1 MARGKSKIDVEL
13 KEKTIKKIL
22 AKETC
27 EAINIKKDIK
37 LSQEVSIVK
46 SEKVY
51 NEITYIEFLN
61 STGISL
67 ENPVISIV
75 IHLLKIILLV
85 SSNTGAFLIGEQG
98 TGKSALYSLFF
109 KELCNK
115 ISGNI
120 TLSNL
125 RGDARKNENN
135 QGNDKD
141 CLLEKDTIIFE
152 EMMNDPKVNGDI
164 IGLLKD
170 CMESGEF
177 LKGNSILTPTQTS
190 FIFIGNNYSN
200 FNNFTDITSKKLLE
214 DLPKEFNDRA
224 FFDRIPIILPHYYS
238 LLGDIKYINE
248 DDLIIPIIELENIL
262 KNIRQTQVEFI
273 LTDFKGKFSERETK
287 FYNSIIFYLKCLFY
301 QKDSKIPTWFLKGWI
316 EFLKYFR
323 KLLIGEYH
331 NPFNKNSVKLILYL
345 TGYEFD
351 EVEYVAFDR
360 EDRLIIKLVDQ
371 KLFHKIALTGFGCR
385 NNRLE
390 IDYFYNNP
398 NSNILPIKDIQKN
411 DILLIQ
417 ESGEY
422 LPDKRIY
429 LDNLREQHNSH
440 HKTDEEF
447 NKLVLTKIAKGEEG
461 YLFRGIPK
469 YFEKGLLLQAQE
481 IFNKNITTINLE
493 DFCFEKSEIK
503 LLNFATYLK
512 NN

>member
-1 MARGKSKIDVEL
+1 MARGKSKIDIEV
-13 KEKTIKKIL
+13 KEKIIKIIS
-22 AKETC
+22 AKETSR
-27 EAINIKKDIK
+27 AIDIKKDIK
-37 LSQEVSIVK
+37 VSQEVSTTK
-46 SEKVY
+46 FEKACSG
-51 NEITYIEFLN
+51 ITHVDILN
-61 STGISL
+61 STGISMK
-67 ENPVISIV
+67 NPVISLV

-135 QGNDKD
+135 QGNDKE

-177 LKGNSILTPTQTS
+177 LKGNSILASTQTS

-200 FNNFTDITSKKLLE
+200 FNKFTDITSKKLLE
-214 DLPKEFNDRA
+214 DLPREFNDRA
-224 FFDRIPIILPHYYS
+224 FFDRIPIVLPHYYS

-248 DDLIIPIIELENIL
+248 DDLIIPIVELENML
-262 KNIRQTQVEFI
+262 KNIRETQVEFI
-273 LTDFKGKFSERETK
+273 LNDFKGEFSERETK
-287 FYNSIIFYLKCLFY
+287 FYNSIIFYLKCLFHL
-301 QKDSKIPTWFLKGWI
+301 KESKIPTWFLKGWI

-345 TGYEFD
+345 TGYNID
-351 EVEYVAFDR
+351 EVEYVAFDK
-360 EDRLIIKLVDQ
+360 EDRLIIKLLDQ
-371 KLFHKIALTGFGCR
+371 KLFHKIALTGFGCK

-398 NSNILPIKDIQKN
+398 NSNILSIKDIQKN

-429 LDNLREQHNSH
+429 LDNLKEQYNSY

-447 NKLVLTKIAKGEEG
+447 NKLVLAKMAKGEEG
-461 YLFRGIPK
+461 IYFRGIPK
-469 YFEKGLLLQAQE
+469 YFEKGLLFQVQE

-512 NN
+512 KS